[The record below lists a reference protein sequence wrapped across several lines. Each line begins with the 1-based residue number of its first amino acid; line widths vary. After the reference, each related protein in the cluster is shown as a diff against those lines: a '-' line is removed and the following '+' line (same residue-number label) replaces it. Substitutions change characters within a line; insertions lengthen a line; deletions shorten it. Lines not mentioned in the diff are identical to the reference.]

1 MELPCQNFL
10 PHQEVSLKQGKMSSL
25 LSKIQPKGGAFI
37 QSQKFM
43 TWKVEQ
49 DYSFVFPH
57 DSVMYM

>member
-1 MELPCQNFL
+1 
-10 PHQEVSLKQGKMSSL
+10 MSSL

-49 DYSFVFPH
+49 DIFPH
-57 DSVMYM
+57 DSVMYVENWVVFSGFDYS